1 VPIAGQAPHAPFAL
15 QEGQRILSDLYPPV
29 SLRRVVP
36 PPRLPNTLL
45 DLSHQVFDSI
55 GRFEIASQ
63 LLEESQTVQ
72 RQRLL
77 ETFL

>member
-1 VPIAGQAPHAPFAL
+1 MP
-15 QEGQRILSDLYPPV
+15 
-29 SLRRVVP
+29 LRRVVP
-36 PPRLPNTLL
+36 PLDPTDALL
-45 DLSHQVFDSI
+45 NLSHQVFDSI

-72 RQRLL
+72 RQRVL